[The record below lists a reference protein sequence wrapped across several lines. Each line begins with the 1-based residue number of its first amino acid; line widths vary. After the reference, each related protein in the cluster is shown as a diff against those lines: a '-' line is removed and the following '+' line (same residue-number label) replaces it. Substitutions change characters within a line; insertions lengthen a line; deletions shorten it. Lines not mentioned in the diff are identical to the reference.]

1 MKDKISLHDL
11 VEQLVA
17 ATGLSKK
24 QAEKLLHAI
33 PEVIEAG
40 LKRDGIVK
48 VKGLGTFRLKRVKAR
63 MGRNL
68 QTGERVSIPAHS
80 KAVFTPEKQLKDHV
94 NSDFRYLS
102 YKELDDSGAVVSK
115 PQEEKKPKP
124 EPEEKVVPVVEK
136 PQAEPEKEVVPVVE
150 KPQPEPEEKVV
161 PVVEKSQPEPEKEV
175 VPVVEKPEAVPEKPV
190 QPEIPEEPKKTRKSL
205 YWIIPITILI
215 ILVLIIIFYFRACRD
230 TGPAGTPQPDA
241 TEKLKEQEKPA
252 EKAEVTDISAIPEE
266 PPETQLA
273 PETMK
278 ETIYTLKPG
287 NYLYRLAGR
296 FYGDSLFWVL
306 IYKANTENIYDP
318 DFILIGDKLIIPP
331 LEGDRHNLSSHDS
344 LELSESHRLL
354 YEYYGETDDPVTG
367 NFYHGMIRYRPK

>member
-24 QAEKLLHAI
+24 QAEKLLHTI

-115 PQEEKKPKP
+115 PQEEKKPQD

-136 PQAEPEKEVVPVVE
+136 PK
-150 KPQPEPEEKVV
+150 
-161 PVVEKSQPEPEKEV
+161 PEPEKEV
-175 VPVVEKPEAVPEKPV
+175 VPIVEKPQAVPEKPV

-205 YWIIPITILI
+205 YWIIPVTILVI
-215 ILVLIIIFYFRACRD
+215 IVLIIIFYFRACRD
-230 TGPAGTPQPDA
+230 TGPAGTQQPDA
-241 TEKLKEQEKPA
+241 TEMVKDQEKLA
-252 EKAEVTDISAIPEE
+252 EKAEVADISAISEE
-266 PPETQLA
+266 PPEIQPA

-331 LEGDRHNLSSHDS
+331 LEGDRYNLSSHDS

-354 YEYYGETDDPVTG
+354 YEYYGETDDPISG